1 MTQPSSTPMK
11 GILLAGGSGT
21 RLYPMTLAASK
32 QLLPVYDKPMVYY
45 PLSTLML
52 AGIRD
57 IMIISTPLDLP
68 QFQRLLGNGSQ
79 FGVNFEYRVQ
89 EKPEGIPQAFL
100 IAEDWLQN
108 APCALAL
115 GDNLIFADHLSTS
128 LQLAAQRTTGATL
141 FAYQV
146 RDPERYGVV
155 SFDKTGRA
163 LSIVEKPAMP
173 ASNWAVTGLYF
184 YDNRVLDFAKRVRPS
199 ARGELEITDLNR
211 FYLED
216 GSLHVDRLG
225 RGCAWLDAGLPD
237 SLMEAGQFVNTIQAR
252 QGMLV
257 GSPAEVAFRMGYITP
272 AQLRTHAQRMG
283 KTELG
288 RVLTLIADSA

>member
-68 QFQRLLGNGSQ
+68 QFQRLLGDGSQ
-79 FGVNFEYRVQ
+79 FGVSFEYRVQ